1 MGNSF
6 GSGTF
11 CGAMAAKS
19 WPRPWGYV
27 AGGGSGPFALFGQ
40 STVTLTPL
48 SCQDQDIFVAWG
60 SLRAITCAPFR
71 Y

>member
-19 WPRPWGYV
+19 WPRPWEYV
-27 AGGGSGPFALFGQ
+27 AGGGRGHRLCLGQ
-40 STVTLTPL
+40 NSAILTPL
-48 SCQDQDIFVAWG
+48 SCQDQDIFVASG
-60 SLRAITCAPFR
+60 LLRAITCAPFR

>member
-19 WPRPWGYV
+19 GPDLGDMWR
-27 AGGGSGPFALFGQ
+27 GGGRGHWLCLRQ
-40 STVTLTPL
+40 NNVTLTPL
-48 SCQDQDIFVAWG
+48 SCQDQDIFVAGG
-60 SLRAITCAPFR
+60 SLRAITCALFR
-71 Y
+71 